1 MFLGPRIRG
10 FRNAFASWNISSM
23 TVSLFEMVRKLAYFY
38 LAVLG
43 FVVGYALSLS
53 KGGTP
58 LWS

>member
-38 LAVLG
+38 LEVLASSS
-43 FVVGYALSLS
+43 GYAR
-53 KGGTP
+53 
-58 LWS
+58 